1 MRSTQLAEQLF
12 ALVFE
17 PGDEIGATLL
27 ECARKEKIKAAHFTG
42 IGGASDVVLGYFD
55 LGVNEYRKIPVREQ
69 VEVMSLIGNVALF
82 EGEPKLHAHIVIGK
96 RDGTAMGGHL
106 IEAHVQPTLE
116 LMLTCAEQPLV
127 RTKDQATGLPLLD
140 VEPTEKER
148 RK

>member
-17 PGDEIGATLL
+17 PGDEIAGALL
-27 ECARKEKIKAAHFTG
+27 EYARKQKLKAAHFTAL
-42 IGGASDVVLGYFD
+42 GGASDVVLGYFD
-55 LGVNEYRKIPVREQ
+55 LAINEYRKIPVREQ
-69 VEVMSLIGNVALF
+69 VEIMSLVGNVALY
-82 EGEPKLHAHIVIGK
+82 EGEPKLHAHVVIGK

-116 LMLTCAEQPLV
+116 LMLTRADRPLV

-140 VEPTEKER
+140 VEATEKER
-148 RK
+148 KK

>member
-27 ECARKEKIKAAHFTG
+27 QYARKEKLKAAHFVG

-55 LGVNEYRKIPVREQ
+55 LVINEYRRTPVREQ
-69 VEVMSLIGNVALF
+69 VEIMSLIGNVALY

-96 RDGTAMGGHL
+96 RDGSALGGHL
-106 IEAHVQPTLE
+106 IEAHVRPTLE
-116 LMLTCAEQPLV
+116 LMLTRAESPLV
-127 RTKDQATGLPLLD
+127 RTRHDATGLPLLD
-140 VEPTEKER
+140 VAATEKER